1 MNPETWTEEIVETS
15 TRTKVLEERFE
26 RHLVEMKSDFK
37 SIMSEIKEISK
48 TLREH
53 ENHES
58 QKHFE
63 MNNRVSRLES
73 ERGILAK
80 VVQTIFATVTG
91 GLAGWL
97 AKH

>member
-26 RHLVEMKSDFK
+26 RHLVQIENVLNKLDDKMSNLSQVIIGAEKSLT
-37 SIMSEIKEISK
+37 E
-48 TLREH
+48 
-53 ENHES
+53 
-58 QKHFE
+58 KHYHT
-63 MNNRVSRLES
+63 NDRIVKLES

-80 VVQTIFATVTG
+80 ALNAIIATMSG